1 MCRKVFAAIVSVVLL
16 GSRGAGAQR
25 VAARDLL
32 EFPLGILAEAPP
44 LSEQMTG
51 GLWNPASAMLRPAT
65 RASFGVAGLTTPQD
79 VGVKLEMIAASYRL
93 KPNLTGTVSVAE
105 ASVSDILRTDTNP
118 QSEGTEVPYGTT
130 VVSAGLATVY
140 KTATVGL
147 STRYRWGNAD
157 TDRSSAFDVDA
168 GAVVDGVARTP
179 IRVAISTFLLSP
191 SGGADASYLA
201 AADVPVFKRDSTVI
215 VRGGFSMTTT
225 QRRGNE
231 RYAFGT
237 ATYRGVDLSTGMSTV
252 HQFGNSSRRW
262 RLGFGL
268 HYAGYTVAIGREDGG
283 AGFGGSY
290 QFLLTRA
297 VK

>member
-1 MCRKVFAAIVSVVLL
+1 MCRMTFAALTSVVLL
-16 GSRGAGAQR
+16 GSSGAAAQR
-25 VAARDLL
+25 VAGRDLL

-44 LSEQMTG
+44 LSDQMTG

-79 VGVKLEMIAASYRL
+79 VGVKLEMIAGSYRL
-93 KPNLTGTVSVAE
+93 KPLLTGTLSVAE

-118 QSEGTEVPYGTT
+118 QTEGTEIPYGTT

-140 KTATVGL
+140 KTATLGF
-147 STRYRWGNAD
+147 STRYRWGNVDAE
-157 TDRSSAFDVDA
+157 RSSAFAVDA
-168 GAVVDGVARTP
+168 GAVVDGMARTP
-179 IRVAISTFLLSP
+179 LRVALSTFLLSP
-191 SGGADASYLA
+191 SGAAEASYLA
-201 AADVPVFKRDSTVI
+201 AADVPVFKRDSTVV
-215 VRGGFSMTTT
+215 VRGGFSMMTTAK
-225 QRRGNE
+225 RGNE

-237 ATYRGVDLSTGMSTV
+237 ATYRGIDLSTGMSTV

-268 HYAGYTVAIGREDGG
+268 HYAGYTVAMGREDGG

-297 VK
+297 IK

>member
-1 MCRKVFAAIVSVVLL
+1 MCRMMFAATLSIVLL
-16 GSRGAGAQR
+16 GSGGASAQR
-25 VAARDLL
+25 VAGRDLL

-51 GLWNPASAMLRPAT
+51 GLWNPASAMLRSTT
-65 RASFGVAGLTTPQD
+65 RAAFGVAGLTTPQD
-79 VGVKLEMIAASYRL
+79 IGVKLEMIAGSYRL
-93 KPNLTGTVSVAE
+93 KPSLTGTVSVAE

-130 VVSAGLATVY
+130 VVSAGLATAY
-140 KTATVGL
+140 KTATLGV

-157 TDRSSAFDVDA
+157 AERSSAFAIDA
-168 GAVVDGVARTP
+168 GAIVDGIARTP
-179 IRVAISTFLLSP
+179 IRVALSTFLLSP
-191 SGGADASYLA
+191 SGGGDASYLA
-201 AADVPVFKRDSTVI
+201 AADIPVIKRDSTGV
-215 VRGGFSMTTT
+215 VRAGFSMTTT
-225 QRRGNE
+225 ANHGHE

-237 ATYRGVDLSTGMSTV
+237 ATYRGIDLSTGMSTV

-268 HYAGYTVAIGREDGG
+268 HYAGYTVAMGREDGG

-297 VK
+297 IK